1 MALAPSKD
9 TATAK
14 GSAPAKGTASVKGTA
29 SARPP
34 SRTPSRGFWSSTI
47 GKKTV
52 MAVSGLIML
61 AYLVAHVAGNL
72 KVFFGPEEF
81 NGYAHW
87 LRVMGAPVLHHEW
100 GLWLARIVLLAAV
113 GAHAVS
119 AYQLSRRD
127 IRARPT
133 RYAHR
138 RKGSSYATRTMRWGG
153 IIVGLFIV
161 WHVLDLTTGT
171 VHPGFESGRPYQNVI
186 DTFSTWYGNTIY
198 IVAMLAV
205 GLHVRHGFWSAAQ
218 TLGVGNARRERA
230 LRLLANV
237 LALALTAGFIAV
249 PVGVMT
255 GVVN

>member
-1 MALAPSKD
+1 MALAPTGNR
-9 TATAK
+9 TAD
-14 GSAPAKGTASVKGTA
+14 
-29 SARPP
+29 RPP
-34 SRTPSRGFWSSTI
+34 SPAPSRGFLSSTL

-61 AYLVAHVAGNL
+61 GYLVAHVIGNL

-87 LRVMGAPVLHHEW
+87 LRVMGAPLLHHEW
-100 GLWLARIVLLAAV
+100 ALWIVRIVLLAAV
-113 GAHAVS
+113 VAHAVS

-127 IRARPT
+127 IKARPT
-133 RYAHR
+133 AYAHR
-138 RKGSSYATRTMRWGG
+138 RRRASYATRTMRWGG
-153 IIVGLFIV
+153 IILALFIV

-171 VHPGFESGRPYQNVI
+171 VHTGGFEEGRPYQNVV
-186 DTFSTWYGNTIY
+186 DTFSTWYGNAIY

-218 TLGVGNARRERA
+218 TLGVGNARRERL
-230 LRLLANV
+230 LRGLANG
-237 LALALTAGFIAV
+237 LALALTAGFVSV
-249 PVGVMT
+249 PVAVMT